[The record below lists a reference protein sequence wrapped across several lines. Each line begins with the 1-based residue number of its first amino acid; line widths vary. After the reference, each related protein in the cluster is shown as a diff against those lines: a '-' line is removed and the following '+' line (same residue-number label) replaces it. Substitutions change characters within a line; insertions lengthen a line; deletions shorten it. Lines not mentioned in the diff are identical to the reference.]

1 MSERISMVGGGVLSV
16 RQEGLRAHM
25 EAERPE
31 DGRGL
36 YKVWL
41 HGDHGG
47 KFLLGTLV
55 PEGEV
60 LHLRRTLS
68 VGVLEQAGCWPQ
80 FRAEAA
86 LAFSFK
92 ERNGDW
98 YCEQHPE
105 RLVADPVLKAQLSGA
120 MLCRRE
126 RDGFSLSAPF
136 RTDRP
141 IRLPALFCLS
151 RVERREGGTHLV
163 WSFDRNGTPKISHN
177 GEDGGT
183 D

>member
-1 MSERISMVGGGVLSV
+1 MLSCILSSMALPLKL
-16 RQEGLRAHM
+16 QTLR
-25 EAERPE
+25 
-31 DGRGL
+31 
-36 YKVWL
+36 
-41 HGDHGG
+41 
-47 KFLLGTLV
+47 
-55 PEGEV
+55 
-60 LHLRRTLS
+60 
-68 VGVLEQAGCWPQ
+68 
-80 FRAEAA
+80 
-86 LAFSFK
+86 
-92 ERNGDW
+92 
-98 YCEQHPE
+98 
-105 RLVADPVLKAQLSGA
+105 KAQLSGA